1 MACSVGGASSA
12 EEERDRF
19 EERRKRMSIS
29 LDALYIIPLIM
40 ILISIVLLFQP
51 VKTKNVDDKG
61 MIIAMF
67 MGVCVA
73 AVLLGLA
80 IFAFDMICKV
90 L

>member
-1 MACSVGGASSA
+1 
-12 EEERDRF
+12 
-19 EERRKRMSIS
+19 MSIP
-29 LDALYIIPLIM
+29 LNALYIIPLIM

-67 MGVCVA
+67 MGVCGA
-73 AVLLGLA
+73 AVLLCLA
-80 IFAFDMICKV
+80 IFAFDMIRKV

>member
-1 MACSVGGASSA
+1 
-12 EEERDRF
+12 
-19 EERRKRMSIS
+19 MSIS

-40 ILISIVLLFQP
+40 ILIYIVLLFQP

-67 MGVCVA
+67 MGVCGA
-73 AVLLGLA
+73 AVLLCLA
-80 IFAFDMICKV
+80 IFAFGMVCRV

>member
-1 MACSVGGASSA
+1 
-12 EEERDRF
+12 
-19 EERRKRMSIS
+19 MSIS

-40 ILISIVLLFQP
+40 ILISIILLFQP
-51 VKTKNVDDKG
+51 VKTKNVENKG

-67 MGVCVA
+67 MGVCGA
-73 AVLLGLA
+73 AVLLCLA

>member
-1 MACSVGGASSA
+1 
-12 EEERDRF
+12 
-19 EERRKRMSIS
+19 MSIS

-51 VKTKNVDDKG
+51 VKTKNVEDKG

-67 MGVCVA
+67 MGVCGA
-73 AVLLGLA
+73 AVLLCLA